1 MQRHQPEGVLIAFAY
16 QLLLASWAQEQLYQ
30 EMRRRGGKSLRLL
43 VRELLLEAAQEEDM
57 VERAL
62 KVAEEMV

>member
-1 MQRHQPEGVLIAFAY
+1 
-16 QLLLASWAQEQLYQ
+16 
-30 EMRRRGGKSLRLL
+30 MRRRGGKSLRLL

-62 KVAEEMV
+62 KVAEEIV

>member
-1 MQRHQPEGVLIAFAY
+1 MAFAY